1 MASEL
6 SNLIDQELK
15 KMEEQPESQRLLRVK
30 VGHGFAAPESLPCT
44 PAVCE
49 LFAEAGRDGRKL
61 GSLHR
66 VGVVA
71 GHPPWS

>member
-30 VGHGFAAPESLPCT
+30 VGRGFAAPEPMPCALALAQARQT
-44 PAVCE
+44 GECE
-49 LFAEAGRDGRKL
+49 ATSTL
-61 GSLHR
+61 
-66 VGVVA
+66 
-71 GHPPWS
+71 